1 MTTPVVIKK
10 KKKKNWKH
18 YLPFYL
24 MGTPLI
30 TYLFIN
36 NYMPL
41 YGLLFAFKDVNMRKG
56 VMGSPWVGLKNFEFL
71 FATSDAFIMTRN
83 TILYNLV
90 FLVLGPTIGIAVAI
104 FLNSIKGKRSSKI
117 YQTSILL
124 PQLMSMVVISY
135 IVYAFLDQNAGIFNA
150 AISAVGGQRVNWYAD
165 ASKWPF
171 ILVFVNQWFSVGF
184 SSIIYL
190 SSICG
195 ISQEYY
201 EAAELDGASKWQ
213 QITKITLPLLK
224 STVITMTI
232 LGLGRMFRSDFG
244 LFYQVPMNSGALY
257 STTQTIDTYVFRG
270 LMQLGNF
277 GMSSAAGFF
286 QSVVGFILVVTANG
300 VIRKI
305 SSEDALF

>member
-1 MTTPVVIKK
+1 MKK
-10 KKKKNWKH
+10 KKKRDWKR

-56 VMGSPWVGLKNFEFL
+56 VMGSAWVGLKNFEFL

-104 FLNSIKGKRSSKI
+104 CLNSIKGKRSSKI

-150 AISAVGGQRVNWYAD
+150 AISAVGGQTVNWYAD

-232 LGLGRMFRSDFG
+232 LGLGRMVRSDFG

>member
-1 MTTPVVIKK
+1 MASMGKTKKLKK
-10 KKKKNWKH
+10 KRDWKH
-18 YLPFYL
+18 FIPYYL
-24 MGTPLI
+24 MGLPMVI
-30 TYLFIN
+30 YLFIN

-71 FATSDAFIMTRN
+71 FRTDD
-83 TILYNLV
+83 
-90 FLVLGPTIGIAVAI
+90 
-104 FLNSIKGKRSSKI
+104 NSIKGGRSSKI

-124 PQLMSMVVISY
+124 PHLMSMVVVSY
-135 IVYAFLDQNAGIFNA
+135 IVYAFLDQNSGIFNA
-150 AISAVGGQRVNWYAD
+150 LLTAFGGEGVNWYAD
-165 ASKWPF
+165 AGKWPF
-171 ILVFVNQWFSVGF
+171 ILIFVNQWYSIGF

-213 QITKITLPLLK
+213 QITQITLPLLK
-224 STVITMTI
+224 GTIIMMTI
-232 LGLGRMFRSDFG
+232 MGLGRMFRSDFG
-244 LFYQVPMNSGALY
+244 LFYQVPMNTGALY

-277 GMSSAAGFF
+277 GMSAAAGFY
-286 QSVVGFILVVTANG
+286 QSIVGFILVVTANT
-300 VIRKI
+300 VIKKI
-305 SSEDALF
+305 SAEDALF

>member
-1 MTTPVVIKK
+1 MSAPAAIK
-10 KKKKNWKH
+10 KKKKNWKQFVPL
-18 YLPFYL
+18 YV
-24 MGTPLI
+24 MGLPLI

-71 FATSDAFIMTRN
+71 FATDDAFIMTRN
-83 TILYNLV
+83 TILYNLA
-90 FLVLGPTIGIAVAI
+90 FLVLGPVIGITVAI

-150 AISAVGGQRVNWYAD
+150 LISSMGGQRVNWYAD

-171 ILVFVNQWFSVGF
+171 ILIFVNQWFGLGF

-224 STVITMTI
+224 STVITLTI

-305 SSEDALF
+305 SKEDALF